1 MKILTFIYIII
12 IYIIYQRRYKNL
24 IKKLIYVMKF
34 DKRFIRE
41 ALLMQD
47 LEVDYNLDCNT
58 SIQLEVVER
67 FLNKKK
73 FKKSKKSLKKLKD
86 DVID

>member
-1 MKILTFIYIII
+1 MKSVIETLKNILIHE
-12 IYIIYQRRYKNL
+12 
-24 IKKLIYVMKF
+24 MKF
-34 DKRFIRE
+34 DKRF
-41 ALLMQD
+41 LQD

-73 FKKSKKSLKKLKD
+73 FKKNKKSLRKLKD